1 MPPRRGRARAG
12 RLSVASAA
20 LVVLGIILVI
30 LGLLTAGDIVLVI
43 IGLVSIL
50 AGGALQAVMMRRT

>member
-1 MPPRRGRARAG
+1 M
-12 RLSVASAA
+12 ASAA

-30 LGLLTAGDIVLVI
+30 LGLFAAGEITLVI

-50 AGGALQAVMMRRT
+50 AGGVLQAVMMRRT